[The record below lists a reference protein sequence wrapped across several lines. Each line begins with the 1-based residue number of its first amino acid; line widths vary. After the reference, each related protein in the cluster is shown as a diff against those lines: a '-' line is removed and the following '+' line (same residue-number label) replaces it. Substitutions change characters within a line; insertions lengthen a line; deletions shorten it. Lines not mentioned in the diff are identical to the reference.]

1 MSSNRDCYQCGEPG
15 HFARDCPSGDRGG
28 RGRRGGGG
36 GDRRGGGGGAFCV

>member
-28 RGRRGGGG
+28 RGRRGGG
-36 GDRRGGGGGAFCV
+36 DRRGGGGGAFCV